1 MKFEVVGNHTVCGF
15 PPGSTVDE
23 ADLVG
28 ADVAHLIAS
37 GHIAPVVTAQKN
49 KPTTAADGEEK

>member
-15 PPGSTVDE
+15 TPGSTVDE
-23 ADLVG
+23 DDLVG

-37 GHIAPVVTAQKN
+37 GHLAPVSAQKK
-49 KPTTAADGEEK
+49 KPTTADDGEE